1 MKGLYYHF
9 YSRMVEQLKQKPRI
23 KNVYLKLDKKDV
35 AVLDFQKLIY
45 LDGLYYRIN
54 KIVDFKPHLKE
65 STKVEL
71 VEYFNLG
78 VSDNTGQ
85 VMNITDRLNL

>member
-1 MKGLYYHF
+1 
-9 YSRMVEQLKQKPRI
+9 MVEQLKQKPRI
-23 KNVYLKLDKKDV
+23 KNIYLKLDKTDI
-35 AVLDFQKLIY
+35 AILDFKKLVY

-54 KIVDFKPHLKE
+54 KVIDFKPHLKE

-71 VEYFNLG
+71 VEYFDLG